1 MLLYSAQHS
10 ELRTW
15 PSEERVGTT
24 ECCEMS
30 CGCQGLP
37 GIATSALNHRGFSPG
52 PTVGFVGWL
61 EFLRGLLSESSWFF
75 HPVIFPSE
83 MQMSFYRLPLW
94 FRMRRLPFFSFTS
107 DSTQESREDAA
118 VRPVDFRKKT
128 NHALGSSAAFEL
140 ERRCLQVEGR
150 CWIWNKYL
158 GSVAWVVFF
167 LKDPNKKTEQ
177 IPSVGD
183 FRFYFLNVFHF

>member
-150 CWIWNKYL
+150 C
-158 GSVAWVVFF
+158 
-167 LKDPNKKTEQ
+167 
-177 IPSVGD
+177 
-183 FRFYFLNVFHF
+183 